1 MKSKGAIK
9 LFAIA
14 LTVVCLFQLSFTWFT
29 YRAEQEAKEFA
40 GGDVIKERAYL
51 DSIAREPLVN
61 LGFKKFTYL
70 ECKERELNLGLDLQ
84 GGMNVTLE
92 VSLGD
97 LIRSLANNNPDPS
110 FNNAI
115 NATNEKIKTSQKDYV
130 TLFGETYAELA
141 PDGKLSA
148 IFANQNNKDRLKPSS
163 SNSEVI
169 SYIRDEANQA
179 IDRSFQ
185 ILRARIDKF
194 GVTQPN
200 IQKLEGSGRIVVE
213 LPGVDNPARVRKYLQ
228 GSAKLEFF
236 ETFTPSEAIKYLM
249 DANTGLAKVNEANGS
264 SEPKSDST
272 VSDTTS
278 KSSALAGLTTSGG
291 AKTDSASKTSA
302 NAGKDSTQQKIE
314 KARKEN
320 PLFVYLQPFVD
331 EKGIPASS
339 GSICGTSMIRDTAK
353 VNTMLNRPEVRNLL
367 PGNIKFLWEAKP
379 IGERGD
385 FVRLHAIKTS
395 MNGGAQLEGDKI
407 IDARRDVNQTN
418 GEIEVSMQMNAA
430 GALLWKNMT
439 KANIGRSIAIVLDDL
454 VYSSPNVQNEIPNGR
469 SSISGSF
476 TSEDAGDLA
485 NILKSGKL
493 PAPTRIVE
501 EAVVG
506 PTLGAESI
514 SQGLWSMV
522 IATIVILL
530 FMVIYY
536 GNSGY
541 IADLA
546 VLANVF
552 FIIGVLASLGAAL
565 TLPGIAGIVL
575 TIGMAVDA
583 NVLINERIKEEI
595 LHNARSLKN
604 AVSDGYAHAASSIID
619 SNLTTLLAGIVL
631 YVFGTG
637 PVQGFAIT
645 LIIGILSSM
654 FTAVLLSRVIT
665 EWQLEKGK
673 VIAYTTS
680 VSKNLF
686 RNINFDWVGKRSRF
700 YLFSGV
706 LILAGLVSI
715 FTKGFT
721 LGVDFKGGWTYIV
734 EFDKSMNPNEIRDN
748 LKGPFGSAPE
758 VKTYGSDT
766 KYKITTTYL
775 INETAANTSEMVEA
789 KLNEGL
795 NAAGGNGKILSSS
808 KVGPTIANDIKVAS
822 FWATLIALFGIGL
835 YILIRFR
842 KWQYALGAIIA
853 LTHDV
858 LMMMGFYSIFD
869 GILPFPM
876 EVDQNF
882 IAAILTI
889 IGFSIND
896 TVVVFDRIREY
907 LGNNKAEANQGLIIN
922 NALNNTLNRTV
933 ITSLTV
939 FMVALVL
946 FIFGGEVIRGFT
958 FALLVGIVFGTYSS
972 IGIATPIVIDFDK
985 KKRAQA

>member
-14 LTVVCLFQLSFTWFT
+14 LTIVCLFQLSFTWFT
-29 YRAEQEAKEFA
+29 YRAEQAAKEFA
-40 GGDVIKERAYL
+40 NGDVEKERAYL

-97 LIRSLANNNPDPS
+97 LIKSLSNNNPDAA
-110 FNNAI
+110 FNKAI
-115 NATNEKIKTSQKDYV
+115 TETNTRIKSSQKDYV
-130 TLFGETYAELA
+130 TLFGEVYKETA
-141 PDGKLSA
+141 PEGKLAS
-148 IFANQNNKDRLKPSS
+148 IFANQNNKDKVKPAS
-163 SNSEVI
+163 SNEEVLK
-169 SYIRDEANQA
+169 YIKEEADQA

-200 IQKLEGSGRIVVE
+200 IQKLEGSGRILVE
-213 LPGVDNPARVRKYLQ
+213 LPGVDNPARVRKLLQ
-228 GSAKLEFF
+228 GSAKLEFY
-236 ETFTPSEAIKYLM
+236 ETYTTMESFKFLS
-249 DANTGLAKVNEANGS
+249 DANTAIAKS
-264 SEPKSDST
+264 SAATKSEVDSNST
-272 VSDTTS
+272 DTAA
-278 KSSALAGLTTSGG
+278 KSSALSGLGNTNKTAATTT
-291 AKTDSASKTSA
+291 AA
-302 NAGKDSTQQKIE
+302 KDSNEQKIE
-314 KARKEN
+314 QARKEN
-320 PLFVYLQPFVD
+320 PLFVYLQPNVD
-331 EKGIPASS
+331 EKGQLANA
-339 GSICGTSMIRDTAK
+339 GSVCGYTAIRDTAK
-353 VNTMLNRPEVRNLL
+353 VNAMLNRPEVRSMLPSNLR
-367 PGNIKFLWEAKP
+367 FLWEAKA
-379 IGERGD
+379 IGDNGD

-395 MNGGAQLEGDKI
+395 MNGGAQLEGDKV
-407 IDARRDVNQTN
+407 IDAKRDVNGTS
-418 GEIEVSMQMNAA
+418 GEVEVSMTMNPQ
-430 GALLWKNMT
+430 GGQIWKNLT
-439 KANIGRSIAIVLDDL
+439 KANIGRSIAIVLDDV

-469 SSISGSF
+469 SSISGNF
-476 TSEDAGDLA
+476 TSEEAGDLA
-485 NILKSGKL
+485 NILKAGKL
-493 PAPTRIVE
+493 PAPTRIAE

-522 IATIVILL
+522 VATVVILI
-530 FMVIYY
+530 FMVVYY

-595 LHNARSLKN
+595 SHNARSLKN
-604 AVSDGYAHAASSIID
+604 AVADGYANAASSIID
-619 SNLTTLLAGIVL
+619 SNLTTLLAGFVL
-631 YVFGTG
+631 YSFGTG

-665 EWQLEKGK
+665 EWQLGKGK
-673 VIAYTTS
+673 VITYGTGL
-680 VSKNLF
+680 SKGLFQNL
-686 RNINFDWVGKRSRF
+686 NFNFVGSRKKF

-706 LILAGLVSI
+706 IIIAGLVSI

-721 LGVDFKGGWTYIV
+721 LGVDFKGGWTYVV
-734 EFDKSMNPNEIRDN
+734 EFDKSVSQNEIREA
-748 LKGPFGSAPE
+748 LTAPFESAPE
-758 VKTYGSDT
+758 VKTYGSDR
-766 KYKITTTYL
+766 KYKITTTYK
-775 INETAANTSEMVEA
+775 INETAENTSEIVES
-789 KLNEGL
+789 KLNDGL
-795 NAAGGNGKILSSS
+795 KSFGASKILSSA

-822 FWATLIALFGIGL
+822 FWAAIIALLGIGL

-858 LMMMGFYSIFD
+858 LMMLGFYSIFD

-896 TVVVFDRIREY
+896 TVVVFDRIREN
-907 LGNNKAEANQGLIIN
+907 LAEHKTEDEATVINKA
-922 NALNNTLNRTV
+922 LNTTLSRTI

-939 FMVALVL
+939 FMVAFVL
-946 FIFGGEVIRGFT
+946 FIFGGEVIKGFT

-972 IGIATPIVIDFDK
+972 IGIATPIVLDFDK
-985 KKRAQA
+985 KKK

>member
-9 LFAIA
+9 FFAIA
-14 LTVVCLFQLSFTWFT
+14 LAIVCAYQLSFTWFT
-29 YRAEQEAKEFA
+29 YRAENAAKEFA
-40 GGDVIKERAYL
+40 NGDENLERAYL
-51 DSIAREPLVN
+51 DSIAREPLIN

-97 LIRSLANNNPDPS
+97 LIKSLSNNNTDAA
-110 FNNAI
+110 FNDAI
-115 NATNEKIKTSQKDYV
+115 NQTNEKIKHSQKDYV
-130 TLFGETYAELA
+130 TLFGETYTEIA
-141 PDGKLSA
+141 PEGKLA
-148 IFANQNNKDRLKPSS
+148 TIFANQNNKDRIKPTSTNQEVLK
-163 SNSEVI
+163 
-169 SYIRDEANQA
+169 YIKEEADQA

-200 IQKLEGSGRIVVE
+200 IQKLQGSGRILVE
-213 LPGVDNPARVRKYLQ
+213 LPGVDNPARVRKLLQ
-228 GSAKLEFF
+228 GSAKLEFY
-236 ETFTPSEAIKYLM
+236 ETFTNVEAFKYLS
-249 DANTGLAKVNEANGS
+249 DINTAIANNKNATTIN
-264 SEPKSDST
+264 SDST
-272 VSDTTS
+272 TNNTIDTTV
-278 KSSALAGLTTSGG
+278 KSSALAGLASSNSNKV
-291 AKTDSASKTSA
+291 AATDSLT
-302 NAGKDSTQQKIE
+302 GDSTQQKIE
-314 KARKEN
+314 QARKEN
-320 PLFVYLQPFVD
+320 PLFVYLQPNAD
-331 EKGIPASS
+331 EKGQLVAQ
-339 GSICGTSMIRDTAK
+339 GSVCGYTAIRDTAK
-353 VNTMLNRPEVRNLL
+353 VNAMLFSKEAKNVL
-367 PGNIKFLWEAKP
+367 PGNLRFLWEAKA
-379 IGERGD
+379 IGD
-385 FVRLHAIKTS
+385 KDAFVRLHAIKTK
-395 MNGGAQLEGDKI
+395 MGGGAQLEGDKV
-407 IDARRDVNQTN
+407 IDARRDIN
-418 GEIEVSMQMNAA
+418 GTTGEVEVSMTMNAQ
-430 GALLWKNMT
+430 GAQIWKNLT
-439 KANIGRSIAIVLDDL
+439 KANIGRSIAIVLDD
-454 VYSSPNVQNEIPNGR
+454 VIYSSPNVQSEIPNGR
-469 SSISGSF
+469 SSISGNF
-476 TSEDAGDLA
+476 TSEEAGDLA
-485 NILKSGKL
+485 NILKAGKL

-506 PTLGAESI
+506 PTLGAQSI

-522 IATIVILL
+522 IATVIILVFMIV
-530 FMVIYY
+530 YY

-552 FIIGVLASLGAAL
+552 FILGVLASLGAAL

-583 NVLINERIKEEI
+583 NVLINERIKEE
-595 LHNARSLKN
+595 LNHHARSLKN
-604 AVSDGYAHAASSIID
+604 AVADGYANAASSIID
-619 SNLTTLLAGIVL
+619 ANLTTLLAGIVL

-665 EWQLEKGK
+665 EWELSKGK
-673 VIAYTTS
+673 VVNYVTS
-680 VSKNLF
+680 VSKGLFQNL
-686 RNINFDWVGKRSRF
+686 NMNFVGNRKKF
-700 YLFSGV
+700 YLLSASIITFG
-706 LILAGLVSI
+706 LISI

-721 LGVDFKGGWTYIV
+721 LGVDFKGGWTYVV
-734 EFDKSMNPNEIRDN
+734 EFNQAVSQNEIREK
-748 LKGPFGSAPE
+748 LTAPFESAPE
-758 VKTYGSDT
+758 VKTYGSDR
-766 KYKITTTYL
+766 KYKITTTYK
-775 INETAANTSEMVEA
+775 INETAENTSDLVEQ

-795 NAAGGNGKILSSS
+795 KNIGEAKILSSA

-822 FWATLIALFGIGL
+822 VWATLIALFGIGL
-835 YILIRFR
+835 YIFVRFR

-858 LMMMGFYSIFD
+858 LIMLGFYSIFD

-896 TVVVFDRIREY
+896 TVVVFDRVREY
-907 LGNNKAEANQGLIIN
+907 LRDNKTEEQEIVINKAIN
-922 NALNNTLNRTV
+922 STLSRTA

-939 FMVALVL
+939 FLVALVL
-946 FIFGGEVIRGFT
+946 FFFGGEVIQGFT

-972 IGIATPIVIDFDK
+972 INIATPIVIDFAKKDK
-985 KKRAQA
+985 K

>member
-29 YRAEQEAKEFA
+29 YRAEQAAKEFA
-40 GGDVIKERAYL
+40 NGDVVKERAYL

-92 VSLGD
+92 VSIGD
-97 LIRSLANNNPDPS
+97 LIRSLSNNNPDAT
-110 FNNAI
+110 FNKAI
-115 NATNEKIKTSQKDYV
+115 EVTNEKIKTSQKDYV

-141 PDGKLSA
+141 PEGKLAA
-148 IFANQNNKDRLKPSS
+148 IFANQSNKEKVKPSS
-163 SNSEVI
+163 TNEEVVK
-169 SYIRDEANQA
+169 YIREEANQA

-200 IQKLEGSGRIVVE
+200 IQKLEGSGRILVE
-213 LPGVDNPARVRKYLQ
+213 LPGVDNPARVRKLLQ
-228 GSAKLEFF
+228 GSAKLEFY
-236 ETFTPSEAIKYLM
+236 ETFTNPEAFKYLS
-249 DANTGLAKVNEANGS
+249 DANTILAKANA
-264 SEPKSDST
+264 ST
-272 VSDTTS
+272 SKTEVDTNSTDTT
-278 KSSALAGLTTSGG
+278 KTSSALAGLSGTKTS
-291 AKTDSASKTSA
+291 TDS
-302 NAGKDSTQQKIE
+302 NATAGADSTQKKIE
-314 KARKEN
+314 NFTKEN
-320 PLFVYLQPFVD
+320 PLFAVLRPNAD
-331 EKGIPASS
+331 EKGMLAER
-339 GSICGTSMIRDTAK
+339 GSICGMASIRDTAK
-353 VNTMLNRPEVRNLL
+353 VNALLARPEVRSSL
-367 PGNIKFLWEAKP
+367 PNNIKFLWESKA
-379 IGERGD
+379 IGDNGD
-385 FVRLHAIKTS
+385 VVMLHAVKTS
-395 MNGGAQLEGDKI
+395 MNGGAQLEGDKV
-407 IDARRDVNQTN
+407 IDARRDVGQS
-418 GEIEVSMQMNAA
+418 GEIEVSMTMNAD
-430 GALLWKNMT
+430 GARIWKNLT

-469 SSISGSF
+469 SSINGNF
-476 TSEDAGDLA
+476 TSEEAGDLA
-485 NILKSGKL
+485 NILKAGKL

-522 IATIVILL
+522 IATIVILI
-530 FMVIYY
+530 FMVVYY

-552 FIIGVLASLGAAL
+552 FIMGVLASLGAAL

-583 NVLINERIKEEI
+583 NVLINERVKEE
-595 LHNARSLKN
+595 LAHNARSLKN

-619 SNLTTLLAGIVL
+619 ANLTTLLAGFVL
-631 YVFGTG
+631 YSFGTG

-654 FTAVLLSRVIT
+654 FTAVLLSRVLT

-673 VIAYTTS
+673 VINYVTGF
-680 VSKNLF
+680 SKGLFQNL
-686 RNINFDWVGKRSRF
+686 NYNFVGNRSKF
-700 YLFSGV
+700 YLLSGV
-706 LILAGLVSI
+706 LILAGIVSI

-721 LGVDFKGGWTYIV
+721 LGVDFKGGWTYVV
-734 EFDKSMNPNEIRDN
+734 EFDKSVSQNEIREK
-748 LKGPFGSAPE
+748 LTTPFESAPE

-775 INETAANTSEMVEA
+775 INETGANTSEIVES

-795 NAAGGNGKILSSS
+795 AAIGGTSKILSSA

-822 FWATLIALFGIGL
+822 FWAAIIALVGIGL

-858 LMMMGFYSIFD
+858 LMMLGFYSIFD

-896 TVVVFDRIREY
+896 TVVVFDRIREN
-907 LGNNKAEANQGLIIN
+907 LAEHKTEEQGVVINKA
-922 NALNNTLNRTV
+922 LNITMSRTI

-946 FIFGGEVIRGFT
+946 FIFGGEVIKGFT
-958 FALLVGIVFGTYSS
+958 FALIVGIVFGTYSS
-972 IGIATPIVIDFDK
+972 VAIATPIVLDFDK
-985 KKRAQA
+985 KNKAE

>member
-29 YRAEQEAKEFA
+29 YRAEQTAKEFA
-40 GGDVIKERAYL
+40 NGDAVKERAYL

-97 LIRSLANNNPDPS
+97 LIKSLSNNNTDAT
-110 FNNAI
+110 FNKAI
-115 NATNEKIKTSQKDYV
+115 EVTNEKIKTSQKDYV

-141 PDGKLSA
+141 PEGKLA
-148 IFANQNNKDRLKPSS
+148 TVFANQTNKEKVKPSS
-163 SNSEVI
+163 TNTEVI
-169 SYIRDEANQA
+169 TYIREEANQA

-200 IQKLEGSGRIVVE
+200 IQKLEGSGRILVE
-213 LPGVDNPARVRKYLQ
+213 LPGVDNPARVRKLLQ
-228 GSAKLEFF
+228 GSAKLEFY
-236 ETFTPSEAIKYLM
+236 ETFTNPEAFKYLS
-249 DANTGLAKVNEANGS
+249 DANTILAKANGS
-264 SEPKSDST
+264 GSISTDVDSNST
-272 VSDTTS
+272 DTTQ
-278 KSSALAGLTTSGG
+278 KSSALAGLSGNKKSTDTTASAG
-291 AKTDSASKTSA
+291 A
-302 NAGKDSTQQKIE
+302 DSTQKKIE
-314 KARKEN
+314 NFTKEN
-320 PLFVYLQPFVD
+320 PLFAVLRPNAD
-331 EKGIPASS
+331 EKGMLAER
-339 GSICGTSMIRDTAK
+339 GSICGMSSIRDTAK
-353 VNTMLNRPEVRNLL
+353 VNALLERAEVRNSL
-367 PGNIKFLWEAKP
+367 PNNIKFLWESKA
-379 IGERGD
+379 IGDNGD
-385 FVRLHAIKTS
+385 VVMLHAVKTA
-395 MNGGAQLEGDKI
+395 MNGGAQLEGDKV
-407 IDARRDVNQTN
+407 IDARRDIGQS
-418 GEIEVSMQMNAA
+418 GEIEVSMSMNAD
-430 GALLWKNMT
+430 GARIWKNLT

-469 SSISGSF
+469 SSINGNF
-476 TSEDAGDLA
+476 TSEEAGDLA
-485 NILKSGKL
+485 NILKAGKL

-514 SQGLWSMV
+514 NQGLWSMV
-522 IATIVILL
+522 IATIVILI
-530 FMVIYY
+530 FMVVYY

-541 IADLA
+541 IADIA

-552 FIIGVLASLGAAL
+552 FIMGVLASLGAAL

-583 NVLINERIKEEI
+583 NVLINERIKEE
-595 LHNARSLKN
+595 LAHNSRSLKN
-604 AVSDGYAHAASSIID
+604 SVSDGYAHAASSIID
-619 SNLTTLLAGIVL
+619 ANLTTLLAGFVL
-631 YVFGTG
+631 YSFGTG

-673 VIAYTTS
+673 VINYVTGF
-680 VSKNLF
+680 SKGLFQNL
-686 RNINFDWVGKRSRF
+686 NYNFVGNRSKF
-700 YLFSGV
+700 YILSSV
-706 LILAGLVSI
+706 LILAGLISI

-721 LGVDFKGGWTYIV
+721 LGVDFKGGWTYVV
-734 EFDKSMNPNEIRDN
+734 EFDKSVGQNEIREK
-748 LKGPFGSAPE
+748 LTAPFGSAPE

-775 INETAANTSEMVEA
+775 INETGANTSEIVES

-795 NAAGGNGKILSSS
+795 TALGGTNKILSSA

-822 FWATLIALFGIGL
+822 FWAAIIALLGIGL

-858 LMMMGFYSIFD
+858 LMMLGLYSIFD
-869 GILPFPM
+869 GIMPFPM

-896 TVVVFDRIREY
+896 TVVVFDRIREN
-907 LGNNKAEANQGLIIN
+907 LAENKTEKQGIVINKA
-922 NALNNTLNRTV
+922 LNITLSRTI

-939 FMVALVL
+939 FMVAVVL
-946 FIFGGEVIRGFT
+946 FIFGGEVIKGFT
-958 FALLVGIVFGTYSS
+958 FALLIGILFGTYSS
-972 IGIATPIVIDFDK
+972 VAIATPIVIDFDK
-985 KKRAQA
+985 KNKAE

>member
-14 LTVVCLFQLSFTWFT
+14 LTVVCVFQLSFTWFT
-29 YRAEQEAKEFA
+29 YRAEQAAKEFA
-40 GGDVIKERAYL
+40 NGDVVKERAYL

-92 VSLGD
+92 VSIGD
-97 LIRSLANNNPDPS
+97 LIKSLSNNNPDAA
-110 FNNAI
+110 FNQAI
-115 NATNEKIKTSQKDYV
+115 NLTNEKIKSSQKDYV
-130 TLFGETYAELA
+130 TLFGETYKEVA
-141 PDGKLSA
+141 PEGKLA
-148 IFANQNNKDRLKPSS
+148 VIFANQTNKDKVKPT
-163 SNSEVI
+163 SNNEEVI
-169 SYIRDEANQA
+169 AYVRDEANQA

-200 IQKLEGSGRIVVE
+200 IQKLEGSGRILVE
-213 LPGVDNPARVRKYLQ
+213 LPGVDNPARVRKLLQ
-228 GSAKLEFF
+228 GSAKLEFY
-236 ETFTPSEAIKYLM
+236 ETFTNPEAFKYLS
-249 DANTGLAKVNEANGS
+249 DANTAIAKANGAA
-264 SEPKSDST
+264 KADNKVDSNST
-272 VSDTTS
+272 DTIT
-278 KSSALAGLTTSGG
+278 KSSALAGLGSKAET
-291 AKTDSASKTSA
+291 KTDAKLG
-302 NAGKDSTQQKIE
+302 GKDSTEQKIE
-314 KARKEN
+314 QARKEN
-320 PLFVYLQPFVD
+320 PLFIYLQPNAD
-331 EKGIPASS
+331 DKGMLVAS
-339 GSICGTSMIRDTAK
+339 GSVCGYTAIRDTAK
-353 VNTMLNRPEVRNLL
+353 VNELLSRPEVKNILPSNL
-367 PGNIKFLWEAKP
+367 KFLWEAKAV
-379 IGERGD
+379 GDNGD
-385 FVRLHAIKTS
+385 FVRLHAIKS
-395 MNGGAQLEGDKI
+395 AMNGGAQLEGDKV
-407 IDARRDVNQTN
+407 IDAKRDVNSTS
-418 GEIEVSMQMNAA
+418 GEVEVSMTMNGQGGQM
-430 GALLWKNMT
+430 WKNLT
-439 KANIGRSIAIVLDDL
+439 KANIGRSIAIVLDDV

-469 SSISGSF
+469 SSISGNF
-476 TSEDAGDLA
+476 TSEEAGDLA
-485 NILKSGKL
+485 NILKAGKL
-493 PAPTRIVE
+493 PAPTRIAE

-522 IATIVILL
+522 IATIVILI
-530 FMVIYY
+530 FMVVYY

-541 IADLA
+541 IADIA
-546 VLANVF
+546 VIANVF

-583 NVLINERIKEEI
+583 NVLINERIKEE
-595 LHNARSLKN
+595 LAHNSRSLKN
-604 AVSDGYAHAASSIID
+604 AVADGYAHAASSIID
-619 SNLTTLLAGIVL
+619 SNLTTLLAGFVL
-631 YVFGTG
+631 YSFGTG

-673 VIAYTTS
+673 VINYVTGF
-680 VSKNLF
+680 SKGLFQNLNFNFVGNRF
-686 RNINFDWVGKRSRF
+686 R
-700 YLFSGV
+700 YYMFSGV
-706 LILAGLVSI
+706 IILAGLASI

-721 LGVDFKGGWTYIV
+721 LGVDFKGGWTYVV
-734 EFDKSMNPNEIRDN
+734 EFDKAVSQAEIREK
-748 LKGPFGSAPE
+748 LTTPFGNAPE

-775 INETAANTSEMVEA
+775 INETGANTSELVET

-795 NAAGGNGKILSSS
+795 TAIGGKTTILSSA

-822 FWATLIALFGIGL
+822 FWAAIISLIGIGL

-858 LMMMGFYSIFD
+858 LMMLSFYSIFD

-907 LGNNKAEANQGLIIN
+907 LAEHKTEEQGIVINKA
-922 NALNNTLNRTV
+922 LNVTLSRTI

-939 FMVALVL
+939 FMVAVVL
-946 FIFGGEVIRGFT
+946 FIFGGEVIKGFT

-972 IGIATPIVIDFDK
+972 VAIATPIVIDFDK
-985 KKRAQA
+985 KKKAE

>member
-29 YRAEQEAKEFA
+29 YRAEQAAKEFA
-40 GGDVIKERAYL
+40 NGDVVKERAYL

-92 VSLGD
+92 VSIGD
-97 LIRSLANNNPDPS
+97 LIRSLSNNNPDAA
-110 FNNAI
+110 FNKAI
-115 NATNEKIKTSQKDYV
+115 EVTNEKIKTSQKDYV

-141 PDGKLSA
+141 PEGKLAA
-148 IFANQNNKDRLKPSS
+148 IFANQSNKEKVKPSS
-163 SNSEVI
+163 TNQEVVK
-169 SYIRDEANQA
+169 YIREEANQA

-200 IQKLEGSGRIVVE
+200 IQKLEGSGRILVE
-213 LPGVDNPARVRKYLQ
+213 LPGVDNPARVRKLLQ
-228 GSAKLEFF
+228 GSAKLEFY
-236 ETFTPSEAIKYLM
+236 ETFTNPEAFKYLS
-249 DANTGLAKVNEANGS
+249 DANTILAKANAS
-264 SEPKSDST
+264 
-272 VSDTTS
+272 TS
-278 KSSALAGLTTSGG
+278 KTEVDTNSTDTAKTSSALAGLSGTKTS
-291 AKTDSASKTSA
+291 TDS
-302 NAGKDSTQQKIE
+302 NATAGADSTQKKIE
-314 KARKEN
+314 NFTKEN
-320 PLFVYLQPFVD
+320 PLFAVLRPNAD
-331 EKGIPASS
+331 EKGMLAER
-339 GSICGTSMIRDTAK
+339 GSICGMASIRDTAK
-353 VNTMLNRPEVRNLL
+353 VNALLARPEVRSSL
-367 PGNIKFLWEAKP
+367 PNNIKFLWESKA
-379 IGERGD
+379 IGDNGD
-385 FVRLHAIKTS
+385 VVMLHAVKTS
-395 MNGGAQLEGDKI
+395 MNGGAQLEGDKV
-407 IDARRDVNQTN
+407 IDARRDVGQS
-418 GEIEVSMQMNAA
+418 GEIEVSMTMNAD
-430 GALLWKNMT
+430 GARIWKNLT

-469 SSISGSF
+469 SSINGNF
-476 TSEDAGDLA
+476 TSEEAGDLA
-485 NILKSGKL
+485 NILKAGKL

-522 IATIVILL
+522 IATIVILI
-530 FMVIYY
+530 FMVVYY

-552 FIIGVLASLGAAL
+552 FIMGVLASLGAAL

-583 NVLINERIKEEI
+583 NVLINERVKEE
-595 LHNARSLKN
+595 LAHNARSLKN

-619 SNLTTLLAGIVL
+619 ANLTTLLAGFVL
-631 YVFGTG
+631 YSFGTG

-654 FTAVLLSRVIT
+654 FTAVLLSRVLT

-673 VIAYTTS
+673 VINYVTGF
-680 VSKNLF
+680 SKGLFQNL
-686 RNINFDWVGKRSRF
+686 NYNFVGNRSKF
-700 YLFSGV
+700 YLLSGV
-706 LILAGLVSI
+706 LILAGIVSI

-721 LGVDFKGGWTYIV
+721 LGVDFKGGWTYVV
-734 EFDKSMNPNEIRDN
+734 EFDKSVSQNEIREK
-748 LKGPFGSAPE
+748 LTTPFESAPE

-775 INETAANTSEMVEA
+775 INETGANTSEIVES

-795 NAAGGNGKILSSS
+795 AAIGGTSKILSSA

-822 FWATLIALFGIGL
+822 FWAAIIALVGIGL

-858 LMMMGFYSIFD
+858 LMMLGFYSIFD

-896 TVVVFDRIREY
+896 TVVVFDRIREN
-907 LGNNKAEANQGLIIN
+907 LAEHKTEEQGVVINKA
-922 NALNNTLNRTV
+922 LNITMSRTI

-946 FIFGGEVIRGFT
+946 FIFGGEVIKGFT
-958 FALLVGIVFGTYSS
+958 FALIVGIVFGTYSS
-972 IGIATPIVIDFDK
+972 VAIATPIVLDFDK
-985 KKRAQA
+985 KNKAE